1 MTTEQTSEQPTGRVG
16 TAQMRREVA
25 TRLLIEAGTLLEFWT
40 EKTEGTDA
48 EGIPHEFAQQCIAK
62 WLSRL
67 PGDAWDTR
75 LGEYPG

>member
-1 MTTEQTSEQPTGRVG
+1 MDTPTPSARVSA
-16 TAQMRREVA
+16 AQMRRQVA
-25 TRLLIEAGTLLEFWT
+25 ERLLQEAGTLLEFWT

-48 EGIPHEFAQQCIAK
+48 EGIPHEFAQMVIAK
-62 WLSRL
+62 WLARL